1 MATLHMTN
9 LSGTCF
15 AGSTRARTQQETNTE
30 FTWLIYQKI
39 RDLAEAHFSPHEIAK
54 LLNLPIELVKK
65 DSAHIARDNQNRR
78 KFLAES
84 SSPSCHASSHGG
96 PESPVTIIGSLPV
109 GCNVNL
115 IYTATGP

>member
-9 LSGTCF
+9 LSGTTLQE
-15 AGSTRARTQQETNTE
+15 AKGQDPTRDKYRIHMAN
-30 FTWLIYQKI
+30 IQKI
-39 RDLAEAHFSPHEIAK
+39 RDLAEADFSPHEIAK

-65 DSAHIARDNQNRR
+65 DSAHIARDKQNRR

-84 SSPSCHASSHGG
+84 SSPSCHASSPGG
-96 PESPVTIIGSLPV
+96 PEAPVTIIGSLPV

-115 IYTATGP
+115 IYTAAGP